1 VNNYSSWTHDN
12 VNLFIKC
19 SILKLLPSRDTETT
33 TDLDLVG
40 KGQTVDAI
48 DLNVL
53 VVGTVMHSKAGGL

>member
-1 VNNYSSWTHDN
+1 MH
-12 VNLFIKC
+12 LFIKC